1 MYVWRTSKF
10 FELIFLDWICLTA
23 FLTIEL
29 GWDFESWNREKS
41 KNIRERKKQ
50 SLVRIQ
56 TLKNHI
62 KVHSGEKPFEYQC
75 QTFVDMHGLRSHTLV
90 HTQEKKYF
98 CEICEKAFSS
108 SSSLKNDKLVHSGKK
123 SHICSVCPRKFT
135 NKSQNYLS
143 LALVAKENS
152 WH

>member
-1 MYVWRTSKF
+1 LSWVGTLNREFSPSLVTW
-10 FELIFLDWICLTA
+10 E
-23 FLTIEL
+23 
-29 GWDFESWNREKS
+29 ESEKS

-98 CEICEKAFSS
+98 CDICEKAFSS
-108 SSSLKNDKLVHSGKK
+108 SSSLKNYKLVHSGKK

-152 WH
+152 